1 MTTRLLT
8 LLAISAAAALSFSN
22 VQAKDS
28 ETSNSASGSR
38 MSACSQ
44 EAKGLK
50 GEERQKFMSKC
61 LKANGASTST
71 KPEDKGSA
79 SHLAGQQNRMK
90 ACNAEAREK
99 DLHGDERKAF
109 MSKCLKG

>member
-1 MTTRLLT
+1 MTTRILT
-8 LLAISAAAALSFSN
+8 LLAISAAATLSCAN
-22 VQAKDS
+22 VEAKES
-28 ETSNSASGSR
+28 ETNTSASGNR
-38 MSACSQ
+38 MATCSQ

-50 GEERQKFMSKC
+50 GEEREKFLSKC

-71 KPEDKGSA
+71 KPQDKGGA

-109 MSKCLKG
+109 MSRCLKG